1 MLYGTEHWAEKCHH
15 ERRISVAK
23 KRMLHWMCENTR
35 RDKIRNDSI
44 RVRVGIAP
52 IVEKMVESRLRW
64 FGNVW
69 GRPGDSVVRKVDLTE
84 DNPIARGKGQR
95 TTIEK
100 SIKKDLVVYGLDKDM
115 IYDRA

>member
-1 MLYGTEHWAEKCHH
+1 
-15 ERRISVAK
+15 
-23 KRMLHWMCENTR
+23 MCGDTR

-52 IVEKMVESRLRW
+52 IVEKMIESRLRW

-84 DNPIARGKGQR
+84 DNPISKGKGQR
-95 TTIEK
+95 KNYRKIHQ
-100 SIKKDLVVYGLDKDM
+100 DLVVYGLLK
-115 IYDRA
+115 I